1 MAITI
6 NQQPTL
12 PNMANADLLWS
23 VSSNVSTNPQFQYI
37 VDIYESGSAYTAANR
52 LQRVKQQPNPSG
64 YGVFNLG
71 QIISTYVES
80 DNVWKA
86 RPFELSDGCNKDFV
100 LLFGEEYGTSTSSSI
115 RTYDGTGPGAT
126 AGQPAYS
133 GSTEFYTITDGLVD
147 PYDAV
152 NFNFASSSYYSG
164 SVTPTGG
171 SANFTRSSALT
182 NALTTQSIADGDYET
197 ISLYNGNFDKSST
210 NAQDIYY
217 VQFTVYNSAGSQIQN
232 IGFFNTTAN
241 NGGPRTSEA
250 QEWPAVYT
258 GQSNET
264 RLIHLGVGPQN
275 LADTGNTLNSAWSYY
290 TVTIVSQ
297 ESAGTDDGT
306 AIWASYK
313 FTKETGDCAYNGVR
327 FAWKNEFGVW
337 DYYTFTLQSDSTF
350 GVTREEFEQTFVNYS
365 TTSTAVSYDKS
376 RRGSRQFYNALNNS
390 KTANSNWLTQAEA
403 DWLRELFFSANV
415 YIQVGTDMLPV
426 AITSANVV
434 EKTNPR
440 TQKNF
445 QYTIEFKPANQL
457 RPRE

>member
-6 NQQPTL
+6 NQQPTI

-86 RPFELSDGCNKDFV
+86 RPFELSTECNKDFV

-152 NFNFASSSYYSG
+152 NFNFASSSYY
-164 SVTPTGG
+164 TPQTA
-171 SANFTRSSALT
+171 SSDEAFTEQVALT
-182 NALTTQSIADGDYET
+182 SSPITQSIQDGEYQT
-197 ISLYNGNFDKSST
+197 ISVYNGNVD
-210 NAQDIYY
+210 NGEILAQDIFYY
-217 VQFTVYNSAGSQIQN
+217 QISWYNSAGLQIQN
-232 IGFFNTTAN
+232 NDFINKISNG
-241 NGGPRTSEA
+241 GGPRTNDGD
-250 QEWPAVYT
+250 EWTDVYT
-258 GQSNET
+258 EQDNGT
-264 RLIHLGVGPQN
+264 RLLHVGVGPQN
-275 LADTGNTLNSAWSYY
+275 LEDAGISIPATWDHY
-290 TVTIVSQ
+290 IVSLRAQGDDLQ
-297 ESAGTDDGT
+297 EDGDT
-306 AIWASYK
+306 QWAQYRFNKS
-313 FTKETGDCAYNGVR
+313 TGECSYNGVR